1 MQIVELN
8 LKLPYEG
15 RGGKILSRLYEKV
28 RGGRIRDVHF
38 SPPTPEGISEVRME
52 IVEEDAPKL
61 LSELKKIIKNGKV
74 SFRVLSEA

>member
-15 RGGKILSRLYEKV
+15 RGKILSRLYEKV
-28 RGGRIRDVHF
+28 RGRIRDVHF